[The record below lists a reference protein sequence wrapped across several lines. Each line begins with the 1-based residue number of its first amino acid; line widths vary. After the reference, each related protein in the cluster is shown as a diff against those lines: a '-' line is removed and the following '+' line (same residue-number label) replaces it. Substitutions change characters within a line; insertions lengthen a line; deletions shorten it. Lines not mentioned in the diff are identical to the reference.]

1 MRTSRRIFLKS
12 AVGLTGAATAFHASA
27 ASRFLPGQVG
37 KWKLADTK
45 EYLNICCYCSGGCG
59 TICSVRNGQLI
70 NIEGD
75 PDNPVNLGG
84 LCPKGAGLTGLRK
97 IVDKDRRL
105 VMHPHRLTQ
114 PLVRRPGSSE
124 WEPISWS
131 QAIDE
136 MARKIKK
143 TRDES
148 YTKEEN
154 GVTVNRCEGI
164 ASYGAAQLN
173 CEEAWLV
180 QKFAV
185 LLASFRSTTRLVS
198 ATLLPFPGL
207 ARPSGR
213 GSMSSH
219 WMQISKTPMSS

>member
-27 ASRFLPGQVG
+27 ASRFLPGQIG

-59 TICSVRNGQLI
+59 TICSVRDGQLI

-114 PLVRRPGSSE
+114 PLVRRPGSSGLRLSTR
-124 WEPISWS
+124 WR
-131 QAIDE
+131 AKL
-136 MARKIKK
+136 RKLVTRATLKKK
-143 TRDES
+143 TVLPS
-148 YTKEEN
+148 
-154 GVTVNRCEGI
+154 TVAR
-164 ASYGAAQLN
+164 
-173 CEEAWLV
+173 
-180 QKFAV
+180 V
-185 LLASFRSTTRLVS
+185 LQ
-198 ATLLPFPGL
+198 ATALL
-207 ARPSGR
+207 S
-213 GSMSSH
+213 
-219 WMQISKTPMSS
+219 

>member
-27 ASRFLPGQVG
+27 ASRFLPGQIG

-59 TICSVRNGQLI
+59 TICSVRDGQLI

-136 MARKIKK
+136 MARKIKEPLHK
-143 TRDES
+143 RWVIC
-148 YTKEEN
+148 YN
-154 GVTVNRCEGI
+154 
-164 ASYGAAQLN
+164 
-173 CEEAWLV
+173 
-180 QKFAV
+180 
-185 LLASFRSTTRLVS
+185 
-198 ATLLPFPGL
+198 
-207 ARPSGR
+207 
-213 GSMSSH
+213 
-219 WMQISKTPMSS
+219 

>member
-84 LCPKGAGLTGLRK
+84 PLPERRRP
-97 IVDKDRRL
+97 DRSEKDR
-105 VMHPHRLTQ
+105 
-114 PLVRRPGSSE
+114 
-124 WEPISWS
+124 
-131 QAIDE
+131 
-136 MARKIKK
+136 
-143 TRDES
+143 
-148 YTKEEN
+148 
-154 GVTVNRCEGI
+154 
-164 ASYGAAQLN
+164 
-173 CEEAWLV
+173 
-180 QKFAV
+180 
-185 LLASFRSTTRLVS
+185 
-198 ATLLPFPGL
+198 
-207 ARPSGR
+207 
-213 GSMSSH
+213 
-219 WMQISKTPMSS
+219 

>member
-1 MRTSRRIFLKS
+1 M
-12 AVGLTGAATAFHASA
+12 
-27 ASRFLPGQVG
+27 
-37 KWKLADTK
+37 
-45 EYLNICCYCSGGCG
+45 
-59 TICSVRNGQLI
+59 
-70 NIEGD
+70 
-75 PDNPVNLGG
+75 NLGG

-148 YTKEEN
+148 YTKEED

-180 QKFAV
+180 QKFA
-185 LLASFRSTTRLVS
+185 RSLGVVQIDNQTRDRKSVV
-198 ATLLPFPGL
+198 
-207 ARPSGR
+207 
-213 GSMSSH
+213 
-219 WMQISKTPMSS
+219 

>member
-124 WEPISWS
+124 WERPLTRWR
-131 QAIDE
+131 AKLRRLV
-136 MARKIKK
+136 MKATPKKK
-143 TRDES
+143 TVLPS
-148 YTKEEN
+148 
-154 GVTVNRCEGI
+154 TVAR
-164 ASYGAAQLN
+164 
-173 CEEAWLV
+173 
-180 QKFAV
+180 V
-185 LLASFRSTTRLVS
+185 LQ
-198 ATLLPFPGL
+198 ATALL
-207 ARPSGR
+207 S
-213 GSMSSH
+213 
-219 WMQISKTPMSS
+219 

>member
-27 ASRFLPGQVG
+27 ASRFLPGQIG

-59 TICSVRNGQLI
+59 TICSVRDGQLI

-148 YTKEEN
+148 YTKEED
-154 GVTVNRCEGI
+154 GVTAGRTH
-164 ASYGAAQLN
+164 
-173 CEEAWLV
+173 
-180 QKFAV
+180 QK
-185 LLASFRSTTRLVS
+185 LSNEPRYRSPFIGDLTRG
-198 ATLLPFPGL
+198 TF
-207 ARPSGR
+207 
-213 GSMSSH
+213 
-219 WMQISKTPMSS
+219 